1 MFLTLRGDRK
11 GREGIGI
18 DSHQVLDCLRLSI
31 SAKCTVLDEDDM
43 LGHLTEYL
51 TQELL
56 ITFRIEASLLQ
67 TLIEELFR
75 EEVNGAEDLV
85 SFTLSY
91 GFHHKLLSNWSPS
104 VAQGAPEGKT
114 DLILE
119 EHHGAFLFGQAQDMW
134 SGLC

>member
-67 TLIEELFR
+67 TLIEEPSR
-75 EEVNGAEDLV
+75 EEVNDAEDLV
-85 SFTLSY
+85 SLCACP
-91 GFHHKLLSNWSPS
+91 WSSPPAVVRLEPG

-119 EHHGAFLFGQAQDMW
+119 EDHSSFLLG
-134 SGLC
+134 